1 MTKKSQFK
9 EDVSRLIEPAI
20 NALGAELVDVVRDFE
35 EDRKTL
41 SILVD
46 KRGGIHID
54 ECEVISKEIDPMLTE
69 AGLMGDIDMFV
80 VSSPGLDRPLKTE
93 ADFMRHKGEVVDIGL
108 YQAVDGEKTFTG
120 TLKDHRDGVLT
131 IDADGEE
138 KSFAKKQIAVVK
150 QHLEF

>member
-20 NALGAELVDVVRDFE
+20 NALGAELVDVVRDRE

-54 ECEVISKEIDPMLTE
+54 ECEAISKEIDPILTE

-93 ADFMRHKGEVVDIGL
+93 ADFMRHKGEAVDIGL
-108 YQAVDGEKTFTG
+108 YQAVGGEKTFTG
-120 TLKDHRDGVLT
+120 TLNDYKDGVLT

-138 KSFAKKQIAVVK
+138 KSFAKEQIAVVK